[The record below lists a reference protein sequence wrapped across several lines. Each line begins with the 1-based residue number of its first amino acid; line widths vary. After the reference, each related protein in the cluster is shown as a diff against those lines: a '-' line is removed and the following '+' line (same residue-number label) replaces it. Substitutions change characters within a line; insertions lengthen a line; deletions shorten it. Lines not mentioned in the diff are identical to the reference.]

1 MKCSVVY
8 LTGRKET
15 RLDWLLESIREHGKA
30 GDEIEIIA
38 VDALHRTREFTDRRV
53 RLLVDELAGKPD
65 GPAVTIRPTAPKP
78 TIWQGEHRIMDRD
91 WWAASNGRNT
101 GIVLA
106 SHDYLV
112 FCDDRCK
119 PGPKWLATVRKGE
132 SGALPGVIAGTY
144 DKLEGPADAR
154 KRVTDHRRSSSPGGR
169 TNCGG
174 QWLYGCTLA
183 LPLDWA
189 LRVNG
194 FEEGCDSLTGEDY
207 IFGMM
212 LSNAGYRIDFNT
224 DLYVLLDRDHG
235 DVSMKGT
242 YACTDKGE
250 SPNDKSHAAIR
261 RFGKRSR
268 TEFTPDLR
276 ELRERMAKPNAK
288 WPVPDPAGDYRDWYD
303 GQDYRDM
310 RPPP

>member
-1 MKCSVVY
+1 MKVSVIL
-8 LTGRKET
+8 LTGRKEP
-15 RLDWLLESIREHGKA
+15 RVDWLVDAIQQQARPE
-30 GDEIEIIA
+30 DEIELIV
-38 VDALHRTREFTDRRV
+38 VDALHDKRPIGPIGTGNWGDDRPLKSI
-53 RLLVDELAGKPD
+53 RLTL
-65 GPAVTIRPTAPKP
+65 PKP
-78 TIWQGEHRIMDRD
+78 TIWQGPHRIMDRD

-106 SHDYLV
+106 SHDYLAFV
-112 FCDDRCK
+112 DDRCK
-119 PGPKWLATVRKGE
+119 PGPKWLATVREGCRKRQ
-132 SGALPGVIAGTY
+132 SVIAGSY
-144 DKLEGPADAR
+144 DKLEGPTEAR
-154 KRVTDHRRSSSPGGR
+154 KKTTDHRRSSSPNGR

-183 LPLDWA
+183 LPLEWA

-224 DLYVLLDRDHG
+224 DLYVLLDREHG

-242 YACTDKGE
+242 YVCTDKGK

-261 RFGKRSR
+261 RFGARSR

-276 ELRERMAKPNAK
+276 ELRELMARPDAT
-288 WPVPDPAGDYRDWYD
+288 WPVPDPARDYRDWYD
-303 GQDYRDM
+303 NQPYREM